1 MRRIYSYSLI
11 LGITLSS
18 VCWSKEKTGIVIT
31 YTTQEKQNF
40 FNLIELKEG
49 DIIVAINGVAID
61 STDDSL
67 EKIIRNARDID
78 LVFTVKR
85 EDQIYKIYPTEL
97 LEKNSQ
103 KLIPK

>member
-1 MRRIYSYSLI
+1 MRRYCYSLI

-18 VCWSKEKTGIVIT
+18 VCWSNEKTGIVIT
-31 YTTQEKQNF
+31 YTTQEKRNF
-40 FNLIELKEG
+40 FNLIELRKG
-49 DIIVAINGVAID
+49 DVIIAINGVTID

-67 EKIIRNARDID
+67 EKIVRNARDID

-85 EDQIYKIYPTEL
+85 ESQIYKIYPTEL